1 MENSNNTSNKK
12 NIYIPSTSKPTSGKN
27 ILFFCLRIVIGV
39 AIITWMVWGNY
50 TKLVKSLES
59 FNYIWLLPAI
69 ILYAIHILAGAWRW
83 LLLLE
88 VQDIKNQEP
97 CHTQRGM
104 NQKQIIATQCKH
116 RKITPTSGIKYF
128 EALSLTM
135 QGFFFSLVLPGG
147 SLGGDVVKA
156 AFLAK
161 RTPKGN
167 KLTGTFTILIDRII
181 GMISL
186 FLLAGIA
193 GLLSYKFLKDVTGF
207 MELIVYALLAGC
219 IVGILS
225 TLVLFFHKQ
234 LQKIP
239 GVLSIINFSDKI
251 TKGTVS
257 NLINAM
263 DSFRAS
269 WKVLLKS
276 VIISIV
282 LIQLMLSA
290 VLFCIASGLE
300 ISHKPPLE
308 TYVLSSTLAN
318 AAGSIPAT
326 PAGVGTRDVV
336 MKKIFTASGITS
348 GESVAITLIFTS
360 LILIFNLSGGLFFL
374 LQRKNAYKHNN

>member
-1 MENSNNTSNKK
+1 MENSNNEQSNTDSNIKITSEA
-12 NIYIPSTSKPTSGKN
+12 TGGKN

-88 VQDIKNQEP
+88 VQNIKV
-97 CHTQRGM
+97 
-104 NQKQIIATQCKH
+104 
-116 RKITPTSGIKYF
+116 KYF

-239 GVLSIINFSDKI
+239 GVLSIINFSDKM

-276 VIISIV
+276 VIISIA

-374 LQRKNAYKHNN
+374 LQRKNVYKHNH